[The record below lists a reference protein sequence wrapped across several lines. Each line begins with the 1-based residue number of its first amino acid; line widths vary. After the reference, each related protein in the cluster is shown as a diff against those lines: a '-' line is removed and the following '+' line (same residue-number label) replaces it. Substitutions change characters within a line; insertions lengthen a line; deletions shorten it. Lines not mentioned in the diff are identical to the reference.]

1 MKITRT
7 MEIGVGLFVSA
18 GIAALTMLAMKVANL
33 NSVDIA
39 QAYSVRA
46 YFDNVGGLQVRAPVK
61 MGGVLV
67 GRVARIGYDAA
78 RFQAEV
84 ELRIDPA
91 FDHIPTDT
99 AANVYTA
106 GLLGEQYISLE
117 PGGAETFLQAGAE
130 IEVTQSAL
138 ILERTLQEFI
148 YAKTAKSEAPTP

>member
-7 MEIGVGLFVSA
+7 TEIGVGLFVCL
-18 GIAALTMLAMKVANL
+18 GIAALAMLSLKVANL
-33 NSVDIA
+33 NAVDTA
-39 QAYSVRA
+39 RSYAVRA
-46 YFDNVGGLQVRAPVK
+46 YFDNVGSLQVRAPVK

-67 GRVARIGYDAA
+67 GRVARIGYDST

-84 ELRIDPA
+84 ELRLDPA
-91 FDHIPTDT
+91 FDSIPTDT
-99 AANVYTA
+99 VANIYTA

-117 PGGAETFLQAGAE
+117 PGGADTFLAAGTE

-148 YAKTAKSEAPTP
+148 YTKTAKSETP